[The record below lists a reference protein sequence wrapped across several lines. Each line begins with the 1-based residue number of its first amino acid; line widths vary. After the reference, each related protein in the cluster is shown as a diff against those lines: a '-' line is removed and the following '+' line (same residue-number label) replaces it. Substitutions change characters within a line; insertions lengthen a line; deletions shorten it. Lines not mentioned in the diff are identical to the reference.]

1 MDATTKP
8 AEAKPKATASETAK
22 TLLSNGLITPQSQD
36 AVRSL
41 HFLMNIGNYVNLLQ
55 YRIACTMAICN
66 KLGIMAG
73 QSGGGPDGKY
83 SSPLEKTSDRYRR
96 SAVPGTVPTTNLPS
110 SLIAL
115 ASQAQVNFAAPSS
128 EDSTAYSEVRNVG
141 YFPNPTGRS
150 RAFYKTLNGPPLA
163 PQGEQSRVVTNYVVA
178 IDPEGETGFSAQG
191 KWSNVKE
198 VGKYGE
204 ENILNRH
211 FELGVGGKT
220 KKIKRDLR
228 GATQYEDDQ
237 IKRQIQ
243 IWVMETA
250 RDLV

>member
-22 TLLSNGLITPQSQD
+22 TLVSDGLITPQSQD
-36 AVRSL
+36 AARSL

-66 KLGIMAG
+66 KVGILAG
-73 QSGGGPDGKY
+73 QAGGGTDGKY
-83 SSPLEKTSDRYRR
+83 SSPMVETKYRKSRR
-96 SAVPGTVPTTNLPS
+96 SMGAPTVNLPS
-110 SLIAL
+110 SLMAL
-115 ASQAQVNFAAPSS
+115 ASQAQVNYAAPSP
-128 EDSTAYSEVRNVG
+128 EDTTSYAEVRNVG
-141 YFPNPTGRS
+141 YFPSSTGRS
-150 RAFYKTLNGPPLA
+150 HAFYRTMNGPPLA
-163 PQGEQSRVVTNYVVA
+163 PQEEQSRVVTNYVVA
-178 IDPEGETGFSAQG
+178 IDPEGDTGFSAQG

-198 VGKYGE
+198 GGKKGE
-204 ENILNRH
+204 YNILDLH
-211 FELGVGGKT
+211 FQTGVGRT
-220 KKIKRDLR
+220 KIKRDLR